1 MLQQQKKSL
10 LLSANFVTQTNEMR
24 AVLTLQSSD
33 AQKTLPAYALTQT
46 GSRKLMGEKLKSQLT
61 RTLKWC
67 TLNEIVFK
75 G

>member
-1 MLQQQKKSL
+1 MDINCCNNKKKSL

-46 GSRKLMGEKLKSQLT
+46 GSRKLMGGKTKISINKDLKVVHFV
-61 RTLKWC
+61 K
-67 TLNEIVFK
+67 
-75 G
+75 